1 MHIDSYFSLSN
12 SDLNSAEF
20 VIFGIPYDRSQSFR
34 SGSRFA
40 PSEIRIA
47 SWNLESYSSFFKVE
61 LDLVK
66 VHDAGNVNADGDFES
81 VMKNVEDFLSG
92 IDLGKQIPIALGGEH
107 TVSYAVVRA
116 LKPECYLV
124 FDAHLDLRYSFDNE
138 LYNHA
143 CTCRRIAELGIDIV
157 FVGARSYT
165 KEELDFARSS
175 NFRIYNPLNFK
186 VEKLVDDLSCYNRI
200 YLSIDVDVFDPAY
213 APSVSTPEPFGL
225 NPIVMLDVFRALS
238 DKVFAMDIVEAI
250 PDHNY
255 VTPMLCAK
263 LIFEFIASKTLSST

>member
-47 SWNLESYSSFFKVE
+47 SWNLESYSSFFEVE

-92 IDLGKQIPIALGGEH
+92 IDLSKQIPIALGGEH

>member
-1 MHIDSYFSLSN
+1 MHIDFYFSLSN

-34 SGSRFA
+34 TGSRFA
-40 PSEIRIA
+40 PNEIRIA
-47 SWNLESYSSFFKVE
+47 SWNLESYSSFFEVE
-61 LDLVK
+61 LDFVK
-66 VHDAGNVNADGDFES
+66 VHDAGNVNVDGDFES

-92 IDLGKQIPIALGGEH
+92 IDVDRQVPIALGGEH

-116 LKPECYLV
+116 LKPECYPV

-157 FVGARSYT
+157 FVGVRSYT

-175 NFRIYNPLNFK
+175 DFRIYNPLNFK
-186 VEKLVDDLSCYNRI
+186 VEKIVDDLSCYDRI
-200 YLSIDVDVFDPAY
+200 YLSIDVDAFDPAY

-225 NPIVMLDVFRALS
+225 NPIVMLDVFRAIS